1 MLIMRKSA
9 FKLLNRK
16 RLVTALV
23 VMILILQVVLVPT
36 ASNSPTIKVDYGTA
50 QELDSFFQSVNERND
65 EVNETV
71 FEDLNF
77 LFTDVVLSDSDRI
90 LAEVG
95 GIVGV
100 DCSWNLATST
110 FSKLKLMGLEP
121 RKLPDIVPANP
132 VNSGKIGKLTT
143 AEAIA
148 TALMICCEEEQA
160 SKVMSIFKW
169 GPAFLTMNSEF
180 WR

>member
-1 MLIMRKSA
+1 MSIEVRILCFGQDDPKKCTA
-9 FKLLNRK
+9 K
-16 RLVTALV
+16 RMEKFNLSQNYTTFRSLPSKG
-23 VMILILQVVLVPT
+23 IVLDP
-36 ASNSPTIKVDYGTA
+36 
-50 QELDSFFQSVNERND
+50 
-65 EVNETV
+65 
-71 FEDLNF
+71 
-77 LFTDVVLSDSDRI
+77 FTDVVLSDSDRI

-148 TALMICCEEEQA
+148 TALMICYEEEQA
-160 SKVMSIFKW
+160 SMVMSIFKW

>member
-1 MLIMRKSA
+1 MSIEVRILCFGQDDPKKCTA
-9 FKLLNRK
+9 K
-16 RLVTALV
+16 RMEKFNLSQNYTTFRTLPSKG
-23 VMILILQVVLVPT
+23 IVLDPF
-36 ASNSPTIKVDYGTA
+36 A
-50 QELDSFFQSVNERND
+50 
-65 EVNETV
+65 
-71 FEDLNF
+71 
-77 LFTDVVLSDSDRI
+77 DVVLSDSDRI

>member
-1 MLIMRKSA
+1 MSIEIRILCFDQDDPKKCTA
-9 FKLLNRK
+9 K
-16 RLVTALV
+16 RMEKFNLSQNYTTFRTLPSKG
-23 VMILILQVVLVPT
+23 IVLDPF
-36 ASNSPTIKVDYGTA
+36 A
-50 QELDSFFQSVNERND
+50 
-65 EVNETV
+65 
-71 FEDLNF
+71 
-77 LFTDVVLSDSDRI
+77 DVVLSDSDRI

-148 TALMICCEEEQA
+148 TALMICCEEERA